1 MDGWSR
7 GRTVL
12 LGDAVY
18 CPSPLSGMGTG
29 LAVVG
34 AYVLAG
40 ELAAAGGD
48 HRAAFPRY
56 EAAMREYAKGCQK
69 VGQGVAKWM
78 VPENRFMTW
87 FVNQNY
93 KVMPYLPWKGLMAKS
108 IRKTASNIDLAKYDS
123 QLAAG

>member
-1 MDGWSR
+1 
-7 GRTVL
+7 
-12 LGDAVY
+12 
-18 CPSPLSGMGTG
+18 
-29 LAVVG
+29 
-34 AYVLAG
+34 
-40 ELAAAGGD
+40 
-48 HRAAFPRY
+48 
-56 EAAMREYAKGCQK
+56 
-69 VGQGVAKWM
+69 M